1 MVDLFKDI
9 FSDLHNNPLEVPTDL
24 WFSYELNKKSFSGFW
39 LSGLWLSGFWL
50 RASSESFENVLF
62 EMRGQEERTRGEDK
76 RRGREERTRG
86 EYKRR
91 GQEERTRGEDER
103 RGREERTRGTEEMR
117 GEDKRRGQEEQK
129 K

>member
-50 RASSESFENVLF
+50 RASSESFENILF

-76 RRGREERTRG
+76 RRG
-86 EYKRR
+86 
-91 GQEERTRGEDER
+91 QEERTRGEDER
-103 RGREERTRGTEEMR
+103 RGQEERTRGTEEMR